1 MIGTKLLEKIKCVA
15 QSTFENFFF
24 DISILFLSVMCSF
37 LIQDIDMQKTS
48 NTSYFTY
55 QDCKREHSIDSNENK
70 TAAGTTTIGVKT
82 LIIEHIHQ

>member
-1 MIGTKLLEKIKCVA
+1 
-15 QSTFENFFF
+15 
-24 DISILFLSVMCSF
+24 MCSF
-37 LIQDIDMQKTS
+37 LIQDIDMQTTS